1 MYIVELAGRF
11 NKMQG
16 ADCLIHNDQL
26 HMPYLF
32 NTVREATEYIK
43 SRSKVPIY
51 LDKIFTINANQDDIY
66 VYKFSD
72 DGSDA
77 DKEIRIIPC
86 KVYSRGEL
94 I

>member
-1 MYIVELAGRF
+1 MYIVELAGRH
-11 NKMQG
+11 NKTKG
-16 ADCLIHNDQL
+16 IDCLVHNNET

-32 NTVREATEYIK
+32 VTVKDAIDYVK
-43 SRSKVPIY
+43 SRCMVPIY
-51 LDKIFTINANQDDIY
+51 LDKILTINANNDDIY

-72 DGSDA
+72 DGSDV

-94 I
+94 